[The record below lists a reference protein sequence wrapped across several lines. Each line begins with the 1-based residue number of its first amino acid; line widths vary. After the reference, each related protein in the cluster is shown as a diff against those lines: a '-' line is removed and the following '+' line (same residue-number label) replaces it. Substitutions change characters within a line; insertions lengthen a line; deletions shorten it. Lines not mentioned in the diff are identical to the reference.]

1 MGRGEGSTEH
11 DVIRTIL
18 HADMDA
24 FFAAV
29 EAREDPSIADR
40 PVVVGADPR
49 GGRGRGVVAAC
60 NYAAREF
67 GIHSAM
73 PISEAYRRCPDAV
86 YLHPRMKLYAEVSER
101 IMAILEGYTE
111 LVEKLS
117 IDEAFLDVTASTQLF
132 GDGATIARKIKQ
144 QVWDEERLTVSVG
157 VAPNKFL
164 AKLASDLEKPD
175 GLVVVEP
182 GREREFLEPLP
193 VERLWGVGPKTAGQL
208 HALGVQTIGDLAVF
222 PADRLERHLGHG
234 HAAHLLALAVGED
247 ERPVEVGQERKQI
260 SRETT
265 FLTDTD
271 DREYVERT
279 LLALTEEV
287 SARLRR
293 RGLAARTVTLKL
305 RLAPF
310 DTLTRQK
317 TVETD
322 LTTTEAIY
330 PIALKLLEAAD
341 PGDRDIRLIGVGVAG
356 LHERA
361 PEPQLGLFDEGGQG
375 KNPRRVAD
383 LMDRV
388 SEKFGNDALKRGKLL
403 GGNEDEPEK
412 R

>member
-1 MGRGEGSTEH
+1 
-11 DVIRTIL
+11 VRTIL

-29 EAREDPSIADR
+29 EARDDPAIADR

-60 NYAAREF
+60 NYEAREY

-86 YLHPRMKLYAEVSER
+86 YLRPRMKLYAEISER

-117 IDEAFLDVTASTQLF
+117 IDEAFLDVTGSTQLF
-132 GDGATIARKIKQ
+132 GDGESIARQIKD
-144 QVWDEERLTVSVG
+144 QVWEREQLTVSVG

-182 GREREFLEPLP
+182 GVEREFLHPLP

-208 HALGVQTIGDLAVF
+208 HGLGIHTIGDIAEFLLE
-222 PADRLERHLGHG
+222 RLERHLGHG
-234 HAAHLLALAVGED
+234 HAEHLKKLSVGED
-247 ERPVEVGQERKQI
+247 DRPVEVGHERKQI

-265 FLTDTD
+265 FLTDTE
-271 DREYVERT
+271 DRDYVQRT

-287 SARLRR
+287 AARLRR

-310 DTLTRQK
+310 DTLTRRK
-317 TVETD
+317 TVEAD
-322 LTTTEAIY
+322 LTTTETIY

-341 PGDRDIRLIGVGVAG
+341 PGHRPIRLIGVGVAN
-356 LHERA
+356 LHEHA
-361 PEPQLGLFDEGGQG
+361 SEPQLGLFDD
-375 KNPRRVAD
+375 NRVAD
-383 LMDRV
+383 VMDEI
-388 SEKFGNDALKRGKLL
+388 SDKYGHDALKRARLL
-403 GGNEDEPEK
+403 DDGADEESN
-412 R
+412 